1 MCLPLHPRHRIL
13 QAKRLFST
21 LPPKSLA
28 IGSRP
33 GRAFPFSFFMAYSHN
48 CILPEMTICKPMN
61 YSRPEAAGPLRR
73 PAQLAG
79 CQRIAKQAVLHCKKG
94 CLGKRNSHFC
104 RPYWPHCKQAPAHPG
119 HECPAPAVSHWSLR
133 RCAHH
138 SLQMR
143 WAHRA
148 LHRGSGRCRHAR
160 RLTQPRLCRQCSLC
174 TLSARRGPTGAAGCP
189 ALCGPGGR

>member
-94 CLGKRNSHFC
+94 CFGKRNSPFC
-104 RPYWPHCKQAPAHPG
+104 LPGQASLTSKHPLIPAMDDS
-119 HECPAPAVSHWSLR
+119 ALAVFHSLQGR
-133 RCAHH
+133 YAHH
-138 SLQMR
+138 SLR
-143 WAHRA
+143 RRGAHRIYEVA
-148 LHRGSGRCRHAR
+148 AGRC
-160 RLTQPRLCRQCSLC
+160 PM
-174 TLSARRGPTGAAGCP
+174 
-189 ALCGPGGR
+189 PGGSFRP